1 MSVQY
6 VTKETLDKLQAEL
19 QKMKAV
25 DRPAAAR
32 AIAEAREKGDLKE
45 NAEYDAAKEAQGH
58 HEAKI
63 AKLED
68 MLANARVMDTSTL
81 DLSKV
86 SVMCSVRVKNLKIK
100 KEQVFQLVSEKEANL
115 KEGKISVNSPIG
127 KGLLGKK
134 VGEKAEITV
143 PAGNLEFQILEI
155 FI

>member
-1 MSVQY
+1 
-6 VTKETLDKLQAEL
+6 
-19 QKMKAV
+19 
-25 DRPAAAR
+25 
-32 AIAEAREKGDLKE
+32 
-45 NAEYDAAKEAQGH
+45 
-58 HEAKI
+58 
-63 AKLED
+63 
-68 MLANARVMDTSTL
+68 MLANARVMDTASL

-155 FI
+155 FV